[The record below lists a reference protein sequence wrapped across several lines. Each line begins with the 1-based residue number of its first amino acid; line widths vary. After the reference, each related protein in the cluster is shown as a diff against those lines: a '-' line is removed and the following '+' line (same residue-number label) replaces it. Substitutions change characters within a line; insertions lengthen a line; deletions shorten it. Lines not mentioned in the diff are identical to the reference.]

1 MGQESPSGTGGALRS
16 PDGMLLSETNTGA
29 REFTYELVFVSE
41 ESRQNLEKTVAIS
54 LVKRDKDTQTG
65 LAKLV
70 FNAIFRPHKPIQ
82 ETVFLVVTSAT
93 GGVWKF
99 HMQLKATD
107 PPTDGT
113 LVIKAIGL
121 DKVAHRTIKLH
132 ANVSRPESF
141 KAFFSSTSPDPA
153 AFSVH
158 PTVGQLLPRHFGE
171 GEITEESRREGSA
184 STPSNLFTVGFQP
197 NTYGKTYRA
206 TLVIQTKFNHWSYE
220 LIGTLPDYH
229 PPQIQASPTGTLA
242 EQQRLVATQHQ
253 GTNNDSSSR
262 YRNFIRENLRP
273 NTTGVSSPIKG
284 RSVLPRHQS
293 YSSQNVHVA
302 ESHSAKSKGLNLL

>member
-1 MGQESPSGTGGALRS
+1 MG
-16 PDGMLLSETNTGA
+16 
-29 REFTYELVFVSE
+29 
-41 ESRQNLEKTVAIS
+41 S

-93 GGVWKF
+93 GGVGKF
-99 HMQLKATD
+99 PMQLRATD
-107 PPTDGT
+107 PPTDDT

-121 DKVAHRTIKLH
+121 DKMAQRTIKLQ

-141 KAFFSSTSPDPA
+141 KAFFPSTSPDPA

-206 TLVIQTKFNHWSYE
+206 TLVVQTKFNHWSYE

-229 PPQIQASPTGTLA
+229 PPQIQANPSSYPNATIA
-242 EQQRLVATQHQ
+242 EQQRLVGAQQ
-253 GTNNDSSSR
+253 GTNNNDSSSR
-262 YRNFIRENLRP
+262 YRNFIRENLRL

-293 YSSQNVHVA
+293 YYSQNVHVA